1 MRGKAIVSRMWPRP
15 HSQATVVLDFVGSA
29 VVADNI
35 EIIVGDGAHL
45 TIVSLQDWARD
56 AVHHSTQHA
65 RVDRDA
71 VLRHSTVS
79 FGGDVVRLGQ
89 GRRDLAALGIRHLI
103 GLHAHGVLADGD
115 HLGGRLRDDRQHR
128 VRRQGLVDR
137 RLHAERVG
145 PDRSKR
151 HSGYYETGYSEE
163 RYAGTYTDDLYDDG
177 SGTASG
183 IGNKVR
189 TSATAAGSQ
198 LSRSK
203 EALREGVNKTSKT
216 VKDTVS
222 STRSA
227 VKDSLNRTTVAAQ
240 TKAVQAKEQFNVM
253 LEEQPLLLGFLGVAV
268 GAAIGFMLP
277 HTEQEDQLVGEVRD
291 KAIAKAKDFGAQSYE
306 QARNIAEQK
315 IGGTVQANA
324 GNSEPGHSH
333 GHV

>member
-1 MRGKAIVSRMWPRP
+1 MNEMENYKSNQTKDAETLEREINQTRAEMNQTLDALEHKLTAGQLLDQCLKFFGKTGGEIGSSIGNSVKENPVP
-15 HSQATVVLDFVGSA
+15 FLLTATG
-29 VVADNI
+29 VA
-35 EIIVGDGAHL
+35 
-45 TIVSLQDWARD
+45 WMM
-56 AVHHSTQHA
+56 
-65 RVDRDA
+65 
-71 VLRHSTVS
+71 
-79 FGGDVVRLGQ
+79 F
-89 GRRDLAALGIRHLI
+89 
-103 GLHAHGVLADGD
+103 
-115 HLGGRLRDDRQHR
+115 
-128 VRRQGLVDR
+128 
-137 RLHAERVG
+137 G

-163 RYAGTYTDDLYDDG
+163 RYAGTYTDDLYEDG

-189 TSATAAGSQ
+189 AGATAAGNQ

-203 EALREGVNKTSKT
+203 EALREGVSKTSKT

-222 STRSA
+222 STSSA

-240 TKAVQAKEQFNVM
+240 NKAVQAKEQFNVM

-277 HTEQEDQLVGEVRD
+277 HTQQEDQLVGEVRD

-315 IGGTVQANA
+315 IAGTVQANA